1 MSRHESG
8 GSSAGAASDTKE
20 ETGKRFKNIK
30 YRNWTDAIQPPSKYR
45 KPSDNELTQVTRAD
59 TRSQWAGGE
68 RVTEE
73 GRVWSEWAARP

>member
-45 KPSDNELTQVTRAD
+45 KPSDNELTQVRRTLA
-59 TRSQWAGGE
+59 RS
-68 RVTEE
+68 
-73 GRVWSEWAARP
+73 GRG